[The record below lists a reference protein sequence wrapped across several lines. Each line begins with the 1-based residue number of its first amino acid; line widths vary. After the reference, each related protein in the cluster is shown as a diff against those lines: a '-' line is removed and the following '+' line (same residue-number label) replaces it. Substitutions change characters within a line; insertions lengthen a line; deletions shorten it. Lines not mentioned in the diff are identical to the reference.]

1 MKMETKKEIFDR
13 YKKEYYEAKATKGK
27 RKILSKIIDIVK
39 SLTGMGRKS
48 IIRAFKVQQTRD
60 PCSEEKRGRKV
71 YYKPDVTAALK
82 DIWEAGSEVCGEL
95 LHPMIKEY
103 VKILIRD
110 KMWKHGDVETGK
122 LLAMSVGTVKDRVGN
137 FLKARRKGRGISSTS
152 PSLLKHI
159 IPIFHGDWNTKP
171 VGSGQIDTVVHCG
184 HSLVGDMAF
193 TLNYTDVAV
202 LWVEMRAQWNKGQ
215 YATQESLAY
224 IKSVLPWT
232 MREVHPDTGSE
243 FINFVMKTWCDLNNV
258 LMSRSRPN
266 HKNDNMHVEERNG
279 HIIRKYVGYTRLDC
293 IESVVALNNMYE
305 VLCPYLNHFVASKRV
320 IEKYEIDGK
329 WKKRYEKVAK
339 TPYQR
344 VLEHDGIDESIKEKL
359 REEHEKLN
367 PLVMKNEIDRLKK
380 AVYDIQKKYGKGG
393 DLVKIS

>member
-1 MKMETKKEIFDR
+1 METKKEIFDR

-171 VGSGQIDTVVHCG
+171 VGSGQKLIQWYTVDT
-184 HSLVGDMAF
+184 
-193 TLNYTDVAV
+193 
-202 LWVEMRAQWNKGQ
+202 LWLE
-215 YATQESLAY
+215 
-224 IKSVLPWT
+224 
-232 MREVHPDTGSE
+232 
-243 FINFVMKTWCDLNNV
+243 TWLSPLII
-258 LMSRSRPN
+258 LM
-266 HKNDNMHVEERNG
+266 
-279 HIIRKYVGYTRLDC
+279 
-293 IESVVALNNMYE
+293 
-305 VLCPYLNHFVASKRV
+305 
-320 IEKYEIDGK
+320 
-329 WKKRYEKVAK
+329 
-339 TPYQR
+339 
-344 VLEHDGIDESIKEKL
+344 
-359 REEHEKLN
+359 
-367 PLVMKNEIDRLKK
+367 
-380 AVYDIQKKYGKGG
+380 
-393 DLVKIS
+393 